1 MATEEGQTIILAP
14 FEDIGTLRARATRA
28 PLKIGGRDMSPLQD
42 WSSLSLVS
50 ALFPPYRPRR
60 TITVGHPAPYSAIT
74 HVPELPE
81 G

>member
-50 ALFPPYRPRR
+50 ALFPPYRPEEDDKGR
-60 TITVGHPAPYSAIT
+60 APGALFCHHSRARIA
-74 HVPELPE
+74 
-81 G
+81 